1 MNSYGTFQ
9 AYYVSALNESPST
22 ISWIGSVQV
31 WILFFLG
38 AFSGRALDAGY
49 FLPAY
54 VIGIVIQ
61 VLGIFMT
68 SLATKYWQLFLTQAV
83 CTGIGSGI
91 FFCPSMALLST
102 YFSKHRGV
110 AVALATT
117 GNSAGGMIYP
127 LVVRQ
132 LLPRVGFAW
141 TIRVLGFMNLGSLVV
156 VLAFM
161 RPRLPPRK
169 AGPVVEWAAFK
180 EPEYV
185 LFVGGL
191 CFLAAPL
198 YFTYY
203 YVSAPTLTETI
214 DRDQGSSL
222 LQLLVTSLTSS
233 PDRLLPSDAHI

>member
-1 MNSYGTFQ
+1 MRRPDTLPAATAIFQAGGYVQCAEQSRFSHDYEIIAGSWASTGWRTQGLDTSRDGMDRGWGYVNSYGTFQ

-117 GNSAGGMIYP
+117 GNSAG
-127 LVVRQ
+127 
-132 LLPRVGFAW
+132 
-141 TIRVLGFMNLGSLVV
+141 
-156 VLAFM
+156 
-161 RPRLPPRK
+161 
-169 AGPVVEWAAFK
+169 E
-180 EPEYV
+180 
-185 LFVGGL
+185 
-191 CFLAAPL
+191 
-198 YFTYY
+198 
-203 YVSAPTLTETI
+203 
-214 DRDQGSSL
+214 
-222 LQLLVTSLTSS
+222 
-233 PDRLLPSDAHI
+233 